1 MGTTLTGTTPQDTY
15 DSLIKVTDNGPL
27 SGTAKYLSDGLGNDS
42 VLAVSTSKV
51 GVGTTTPQGKLS
63 VSSGAAGGGYN
74 SDYDELVLT
83 NAGRV
88 GINILSSA
96 AEYSAII
103 MGGAADNV
111 TGGIYHKADTKML
124 SFATNDTFRVNIDS
138 AGNVGIGTS
147 TPEAL
152 LDLYSASGVQLRLA
166 NATTGTDATDG
177 TRIYLSGSDLFIVNR
192 ENAPIKFFTS
202 DTERFAI
209 TNNGVTFNGDT
220 AAANALDDYEEGI
233 WTPTISFGGA
243 SVDLTYAASRAGQY
257 TKIGRQVT
265 ATAYILLTNK
275 GTSTG
280 AASIG
285 GLPYVI
291 GGSSGFYSSASFSAI
306 SQLSYVGMLQGYG
319 EINTN
324 RIDLVET
331 TEAGSQT
338 NITDADFTNV
348 SQVLVQF
355 TYFV

>member
-1 MGTTLTGTTPQDTY
+1 VCFQL
-15 DSLIKVTDNGPL
+15 N
-27 SGTAKYLSDGLGNDS
+27 
-42 VLAVSTSKV
+42 
-51 GVGTTTPQGKLS
+51 QG
-63 VSSGAAGGGYN
+63 
-74 SDYDELVLT
+74 
-83 NAGRV
+83 
-88 GINILSSA
+88 
-96 AEYSAII
+96 
-103 MGGAADNV
+103 
-111 TGGIYHKADTKML
+111 
-124 SFATNDTFRVNIDS
+124 
-138 AGNVGIGTS
+138 
-147 TPEAL
+147 
-152 LDLYSASGVQLRLA
+152 Q
-166 NATTGTDATDG
+166 
-177 TRIYLSGSDLFIVNR
+177 
-192 ENAPIKFFTS
+192 IKFPATQVAS
-202 DTERFAI
+202 AD
-209 TNNGVTFNGDT
+209 
-220 AAANALDDYEEGI
+220 ANTLDDYEEGI
-233 WTPTISFGGA
+233 WTPTILFGGA
-243 SVDLTYAASRAGQY
+243 SVDVTYAAGRAGQY